1 VTITTAPACHGVLE
15 ACLYAED
22 LEATA
27 RFYSAV
33 LGLEQFAQERDRHV
47 FFRTGASTVFLLFNA
62 ERTVVPGGGLP
73 VPPHGATG
81 AGHVAFAIAAADVDR
96 WLQRFVE
103 HDVPIESQIDWPGGG
118 RSIYV
123 RDPAGNSVELATP
136 QLWGFVER
144 VFQR

>member
-1 VTITTAPACHGVLE
+1 MLE
-15 ACLYAED
+15 ACLYADD
-22 LEATA
+22 LETNS
-27 RFYSAV
+27 RFYSTV
-33 LGLEQFAQERDRHV
+33 LGLEQFAHERDRHV

-62 ERTVVPGGGLP
+62 ERTSMSSGGLP

-81 AGHVAFAIAAADVDR
+81 AGHVAFAIAAADFDR
-96 WLQRFVE
+96 WLQRFADHGVA
-103 HDVPIESQIDWPGGG
+103 IESQIDWPGGG